1 MDQPLV
7 SIILPVYN
15 AQNHL
20 ARCIGSILNQTYK
33 NIELIIL
40 NDGSKDHSLPVCE
53 EFRARDS
60 RIVLVD
66 KENSGVSDTRNLGLK
81 LASGKYVQFV
91 DSDDYIDPDFT
102 EHLGTAAEQNNA
114 DLVIAPYKMVIPAGA
129 TKPEQVLD
137 KLQDELGVMTVA
149 RPPEVREYG
158 FLPAGVYT
166 QDEFARHLMDKPASY
181 FYGVLWN
188 KLYRRDLLVDHQI
201 QFTSEVRWA
210 EDLVFNMQYL
220 EYANVLVSIPEA
232 GYYYVQNPQSICHT
246 QINPATIVQNKIQVF
261 RYYKDLYTRLGMY
274 EQVRP
279 QLYKFLVDIAES
291 TYPSGPF
298 KEVIDEAKA
307 YWKDAREDVQT
318 RTAEARERWN
328 GMREEMR
335 ETAQER
341 SAEWKARHDSDP
353 KE

>member
-1 MDQPLV
+1 MSKPLV

-15 AQNHL
+15 AQNHI
-20 ARCIGSILNQTYK
+20 ARCLESICAQSWQ
-33 NIELIIL
+33 NIEVIVL
-40 NDGSKDHSLPVCE
+40 NDGSKDQSLPVCE
-53 EFRARDS
+53 AFRAKDE

-66 KENSGVSDTRNLGLK
+66 KANSGVSDTRNLGLK

-102 EHLGTAAEQNNA
+102 EHLVTAAEQNNA

-232 GYYYVQNPQSICHT
+232 GYYYVQKPQSICHT
-246 QINPATIVQNKIQVF
+246 QIN
-261 RYYKDLYTRLGMY
+261 

-328 GMREEMR
+328 GMREELR